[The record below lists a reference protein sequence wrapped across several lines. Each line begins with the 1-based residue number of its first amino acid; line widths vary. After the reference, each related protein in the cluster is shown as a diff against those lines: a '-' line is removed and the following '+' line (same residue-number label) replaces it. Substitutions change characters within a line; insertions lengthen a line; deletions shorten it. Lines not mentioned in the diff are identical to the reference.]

1 MIKWAHI
8 IWLYGLILVPI
19 IILLYI
25 LMRAWKRKA
34 LRTFGDN
41 LIIQKL
47 FPDVSTLKS
56 LWKMILFSL
65 AYACVIVGIA
75 DPMIGTK
82 LEDVKHEGI
91 DIVIALDLSNS
102 MNCEDIHPSRLEQ
115 AKQSISKLL
124 DKLQND
130 RVAFVIFAGK
140 PYIQVPL
147 TSDFAA
153 IKTDLFDDNT
163 ETIQTQGTAIGAA
176 ITLADSCFV
185 EKEKKYKALIL
196 ITDGENHE
204 DNAIEAAKKAADEGI
219 VIHTVGMGLPDGG
232 PIPVYNNGVR
242 VGFMKDGSGQT
253 VVTKLDE
260 TMLRQ
265 IAGSANGIFVRASN
279 NEDVLKEVSKEIG
292 NMEKKKLGDKEY
304 SDYEDRFQIFFAAAF
319 VILLIEFFLSERRN
333 KWIKRLNV
341 FGDNK

>member
-1 MIKWAHI
+1 
-8 IWLYGLILVPI
+8 
-19 IILLYI
+19 
-25 LMRAWKRKA
+25 MRVWKRKA
-34 LRTFGDN
+34 LNSFGDN
-41 LIIQKL
+41 QLIQKL
-47 FPDVSTLKS
+47 FPDVSTAKS
-56 LWKMILFSL
+56 VWKMILFSL
-65 AYACVIVGIA
+65 AYAFVIIGIA

-82 LEDVKHEGI
+82 LEEVKREGI

-102 MNCEDIHPSRLEQ
+102 MNCEDIRPSRLEQ

-130 RVAFVIFAGK
+130 RVALVIFAGK

-147 TSDFAA
+147 TTDFAA
-153 IKTDLFDDNT
+153 VKLLLSDVTTN
-163 ETIQTQGTAIGAA
+163 TIQIQGTAIGSA
-176 ITLADSCFV
+176 IALADSCFV

-232 PIPVYNNGVR
+232 PIPVYQNNVR

-260 TMLRQ
+260 TMLNQ
-265 IAGSANGIFVRASN
+265 IASSANGIFRRASN
-279 NEDVLKEVSKEIG
+279 NDDVLKDISKEIG
-292 NMEKKKLGDKEY
+292 NMEKKKFGEKEY
-304 SDYEDRFQIFFAAAF
+304 SNYEDRFQIFFAAAF
-319 VILLIEFFLSERRN
+319 VILLIEFFLSDRRN
-333 KWIKRLNV
+333 KWVKRINL
-341 FGDNK
+341 FGDAK